1 MNQTSSCHTGCSK
14 DAESAGEAGWAR
26 IYCTWLS
33 CLGVKDVGCPVSF
46 LKSVEEKLCKRAVS
60 PPGHLWHRGRCL
72 TYVPPT
78 RWEESGS
85 WWFSAKRSRDQHHA
99 GLAQCWQWHM
109 VLQWKKNLSM
119 LKLCGFFFPS
129 PWWIICGG
137 WIFFAGSFSIRL
149 FLAWEKIAL
158 S

>member
-72 TYVPPT
+72 TYIPPT
-78 RWEESGS
+78 CWEESGS
-85 WWFSAKRSRDQHHA
+85 WWFSVKRSRDQHHT
-99 GLAQCWQWHM
+99 GLAQCWRWHM
-109 VLQWKKNLSM
+109 VLQWKKIWICWNSVDSSFLPLDGSFAVVEFFCRKFLYQAFLSM
-119 LKLCGFFFPS
+119 RKDGT
-129 PWWIICGG
+129 
-137 WIFFAGSFSIRL
+137 
-149 FLAWEKIAL
+149 
-158 S
+158 